1 MTLPL
6 EQLEC
11 VSITSIRTHFTFTKS
26 KSVFDIF
33 YFFLAFFFLLK
44 NKSACR
50 IHVFLSC
57 IVSSQQG
64 DLHVYL
70 HSTFLNSVCSFFS
83 ESTII
88 VDQSTMLIDRT
99 LIGPEDCV
107 ASQPVHTD
115 ARFYCQD
122 CEPNTKEHSCPIS
135 SSSCTTVPR
144 PSEPGDPGIST
155 IYSRVR
161 KRKTHQGESG
171 KENGSNTLRSKNS

>member
-1 MTLPL
+1 MQNPCLPEL
-6 EQLEC
+6 YSSCFQ
-11 VSITSIRTHFTFTKS
+11 
-26 KSVFDIF
+26 
-33 YFFLAFFFLLK
+33 
-44 NKSACR
+44 SAGGSTC
-50 IHVFLSC
+50 L
-57 IVSSQQG
+57 SSQ
-64 DLHVYL
+64 LFFKFCL
-70 HSTFLNSVCSFFS
+70 ILFS

-99 LIGPEDCV
+99 PIGPEDCV

-171 KENGSNTLRSKNS
+171 KENGSNTFRSENSWDGLLFWRGRRMLLQQHHSVKGRSQTAEQEKV